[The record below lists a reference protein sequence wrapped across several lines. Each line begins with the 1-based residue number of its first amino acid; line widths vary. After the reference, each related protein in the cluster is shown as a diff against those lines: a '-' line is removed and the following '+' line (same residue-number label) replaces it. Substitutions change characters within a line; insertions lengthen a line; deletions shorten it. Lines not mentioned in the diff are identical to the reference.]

1 MSGRRVLGSVLLV
14 LGALLAVAAEGQN
27 AEAKPRTNKQRA
39 KTAGDDKSSEFRWC
53 RLQDAQPFLK
63 RRAFV
68 RSGALQARPHDRA
81 LRYRVDKYGT
91 IPGLE
96 VGGENDETA
105 YSQAKVVSF
114 MGLPL
119 QIHEK
124 VAPALRCVERRIQ
137 KTCRSSDERYVARA
151 IGGFRRDNTYRGGE
165 VSNHM
170 FGIAVDIDPDRNPCC
185 GCVEPWPSH
194 KACKDPGRTI
204 YEKTELTKCWID
216 AFERYGF
223 YWLGRDKLEDTMHFE
238 FLGDPDRILPEQ

>member
-1 MSGRRVLGSVLLV
+1 MLARRLLGSVFAIIA
-14 LGALLAVAAEGQN
+14 ALLLFAAGDP
-27 AEAKPRTNKQRA
+27 AEAKPAGSKQRA
-39 KTAGDDKSSEFRWC
+39 KVARMREKSDEFRWC
-53 RLQDAQPFLK
+53 RLQDAQAFLK

-68 RSGALQARPHDRA
+68 KRGQLQGRPHDRA

-96 VGGENDETA
+96 LGGDNSATA
-105 YSQAKVVSF
+105 YSQAKVAAF

-124 VAPALRCVERRIQ
+124 IAPALRCVERRIQ
-137 KTCRSSDERYVARA
+137 KTCRDQDERYVPRA
-151 IGGFRRDNTYRGGE
+151 VGGFRRDNSYRGGE
-165 VSNHM
+165 VSNHL

-185 GCVEPWPSH
+185 GCVDPWPSH
-194 KACKDPGRTI
+194 KACQDATRTI
-204 YEKTELTKCWID
+204 YQKTELTKCWIG

-238 FLGDPDRILPEQ
+238 FLGDPDRILPPE